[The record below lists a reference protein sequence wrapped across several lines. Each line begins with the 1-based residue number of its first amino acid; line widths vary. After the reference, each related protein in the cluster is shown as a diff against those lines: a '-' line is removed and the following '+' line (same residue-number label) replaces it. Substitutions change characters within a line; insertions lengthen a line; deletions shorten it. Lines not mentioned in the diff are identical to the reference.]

1 MKLLFTKTFVRDY
14 RKLPSEVQRA
24 ADKQL
29 GLLLSNSQHPSLN
42 LKKMNDPR
50 KIWEGRITASY
61 RFTPLERRHAEARG
75 KIKDSNAFSHGIN
88 APCDNLLTG
97 FTFQIE
103 NNTYVLRRV
112 GTHDTLKNP

>member
-1 MKLLFTKTFVRDY
+1 MKLFFTKTFVRNY
-14 RKLPSEVQRA
+14 RKLPPEIQKAV
-24 ADKQL
+24 DKQL

-61 RFTPLERRHAEARG
+61 RFT
-75 KIKDSNAFSHGIN
+75 
-88 APCDNLLTG
+88 
-97 FTFQIE
+97 FQIE
-103 NNTYVLRRV
+103 GDTYVLRKV